1 MKPRFAYKII
11 RPFIYTPAA
20 RTDISVTIRR
30 EIARLGE
37 RQVVRIEIAKE
48 KP

>member
-1 MKPRFAYKII
+1 MKPRLAHRII

-20 RTDISVTIRR
+20 RTDISATIRR

-37 RQVVRIEIAKE
+37 RQVVRIEPVKE
-48 KP
+48 KS